1 MYVPPNLVEINGEYY
16 VQPCKMR
23 RTDEHGELE
32 SPGDVIS
39 NGGRVSKS
47 QTQKWHGEL
56 NDREGGR

>member
-1 MYVPPNLVEINGEYY
+1 MPPNLAETDEECY

-39 NGGRVSKS
+39 NGQRGVSKV
-47 QTQKWHGEL
+47 KHGS
-56 NDREGGR
+56 GMAS